1 MPPAFVLSQD
11 QTLHKLKF
19 VYQIIW
25 SKHYLFDLRLIMK
38 FSRFTSHYSI
48 FNQLLFIKKRMFYN
62 ISSISILSN
71 WFLKIFYIF
80 SFSFALI
87 KLNFVSL
94 WFGAFYNI
102 EPIYCFCKSNFK
114 LFSKFSKSLYHLLN
128 QLFAAALIY
137 SAGAKRDIIYHP
149 VLFFQAQF

>member
-1 MPPAFVLSQD
+1 
-11 QTLHKLKF
+11 
-19 VYQIIW
+19 
-25 SKHYLFDLRLIMK
+25 
-38 FSRFTSHYSI
+38 
-48 FNQLLFIKKRMFYN
+48 MFYN

-102 EPIYCFCKSNFK
+102 EPIYCFCKSIFK
-114 LFSKFSKSLYHLLN
+114 LFSKFSESLYHLLN
-128 QLFAAALIY
+128 QLFAAALIC

-149 VLFFQAQF
+149 VLFFQAQFWNFIQFCFNPVILSHYLFVYIIYIFFFTGNSWPQIFPLMSRKKNFSKLNTR